1 MEGNESIGEPH
12 RRTENRRIEYMR
24 KGKAKESI
32 ESKSALYLIKTRMS
46 SCCSRITCF
55 PDKYA
60 RNDSRKGRIHS
71 QDSHR
76 QNRFFNSIRSSGTFI
91 CFFNLTAPP
100 ASISEIVKAESN
112 TEKNKLQFLMLAC
125 PFLLTEDFLSQM
137 SEEGNYPI

>member
-1 MEGNESIGEPH
+1 MKSTPH

-32 ESKSALYLIKTRMS
+32 ESKSDCSRMS

-60 RNDSRKGRIHS
+60 RNDSRKGRINS
-71 QDSHR
+71 QDSHG

-91 CFFNLTAPP
+91 CFFNLTAAP

-112 TEKNKLQFLMLAC
+112 TCSRNK
-125 PFLLTEDFLSQM
+125 
-137 SEEGNYPI
+137 PIAISNVSMPPCGTS